1 MRFSGE
7 TTSKHTDLRSTFFR
21 FDWRSTI
28 CYRFCAFMLLKSSQS
43 LMRMDRLRRGI
54 AIFLLAMAFFDM
66 AIVDLFFPQ
75 LCGDDQVSFLAAGP
89 VESTEK
95 VADEFAAP
103 GNHDSQP
110 DQDSDQSTTD
120 EDCFCCCSH
129 IIPSPHVSLAALNG
143 PPPPDDPA
151 IASLPSP
158 PPHGPFHPPR
168 LS

>member
-1 MRFSGE
+1 
-7 TTSKHTDLRSTFFR
+7 
-21 FDWRSTI
+21 
-28 CYRFCAFMLLKSSQS
+28 MLLKPSQN
-43 LMRMDRLRRGI
+43 LMRLGRLRRGI

-75 LCGDDQVSFLAAGP
+75 LCGDDQVSLIGTVP

-95 VADEFAAP
+95 VADEFAAT

-110 DQDSDQSTTD
+110 DQDSHQSTTD

-129 IIPSPHVSLAALNG
+129 IIPSPHVRVATLNCI
-143 PPPPDDPA
+143 PQPVDPA
-151 IASLPSP
+151 IAYLPSP